1 MRTRH
6 ILFTLLACATS
17 SHAVPILTS
26 WYTENSGVLARVI
39 QGGGPAPTTPTT
51 SWPTRNVTL
60 TGCTT
65 NGTTTVTCAN
75 TAGLVAGMSI
85 TGTTIKPNT
94 TISSVSTLNTT
105 TFTLSQT
112 SQAGQSGLSLTAAD
126 VQNSNTNGAAQ
137 SVPAYADV
145 QRIRYT
151 STDVYINASGFA
163 SYTMGPWYGSAAQTS
178 PWGFWPLAQNYS
190 TRITRTPVV
199 KSLPKTKHP
208 GGMIGMMVNGVAIYD
223 LGDAFSFKQTAN
235 SPSVTGSD
243 TAPPTAGD
251 GFWSRDALAVE
262 VVTFDPGFAHQP
274 GSNGQYH
281 YHAEPKALRYQLGD
295 NMTATFNPT
304 TSPPV
309 TGNTYTYTET
319 DVNGTVTTPHHSP
332 ILGWSF
338 DGYPIYGPYGYSSA
352 MDASSVVRRMKSG
365 FVLRNVANGTANI
378 TSTGRT
384 TLPKWAVAAQSYT
397 GSTTNGIG
405 DYVLA
410 AAEYG
415 PATTYQTTAP
425 NGTTTYSLGRYIGDY
440 DYLGDRG
447 KTQGV
452 DFDLE
457 QYNGRQCVTP
467 EFPVSPGTYA
477 YFVSIDASGNP
488 AFPYMLGKQF
498 YSVQNGA
505 NNATVPG
512 TATELLKGGLN
523 IMETWKGGLA
533 VDPASGNVT
542 LTWNSVEGGTYTV
555 QATNDFSAWT
565 TLSSTVQGP
574 VNTVVPAPAS
584 VITTTAVIEAK
595 ASMPANTT
603 RRFCKVIRNP

>member
-319 DVNGTVTTPHHSP
+319 DVNGT
-332 ILGWSF
+332 
-338 DGYPIYGPYGYSSA
+338 
-352 MDASSVVRRMKSG
+352 
-365 FVLRNVANGTANI
+365 ANI

-603 RRFCKVIRNP
+603 RRFCKVIQNP

>member
-39 QGGGPAPTTPTT
+39 QGGDPAPTTPIT

-319 DVNGTVTTPHHSP
+319 DVNGT
-332 ILGWSF
+332 
-338 DGYPIYGPYGYSSA
+338 
-352 MDASSVVRRMKSG
+352 
-365 FVLRNVANGTANI
+365 ANI

-498 YSVQNGA
+498 YGVQNGA

-512 TATELLKGGLN
+512 TATELLNGGLN
-523 IMETWKGGLA
+523 IMETWKGGPA